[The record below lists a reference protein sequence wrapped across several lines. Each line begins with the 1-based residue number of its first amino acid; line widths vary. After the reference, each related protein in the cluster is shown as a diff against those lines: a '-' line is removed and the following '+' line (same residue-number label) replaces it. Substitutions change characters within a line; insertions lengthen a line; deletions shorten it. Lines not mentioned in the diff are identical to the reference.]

1 VLGLSQK
8 TKQPRSTKHL
18 QGDSLLQ
25 GASPQDMADKMGA
38 MKNILIKMQQG
49 ELLTVHERAVVNQ
62 AYFTPSNSDEE
73 KNDNCV
79 EESTSEAD

>member
-1 VLGLSQK
+1 
-8 TKQPRSTKHL
+8 
-18 QGDSLLQ
+18 
-25 GASPQDMADKMGA
+25 MGA

-73 KNDNCV
+73 KNENDCIKK
-79 EESTSEAD
+79 STSKAD